1 MSDGRIMIASPM
13 EGRAIPL
20 ASVEDPAFS
29 QKIMGEGIAI
39 VPSVG
44 KVYSPVDGVVDTL
57 FETLH
62 SLGLKSDEGVEVL
75 IHVGRDT
82 VGLKGRYFK
91 AYVKQGDRVK
101 KGDLLLGFDSKRIQK
116 SGYDITTPITI
127 VNTADFE
134 SVVPSEEGE
143 VSVGAPLISI
153 VRRQS

>member
-1 MSDGRIMIASPM
+1 M